1 MYNCWKLHT
10 ASGILNFFFF
20 FLVIDYKQLRRN
32 AVAELLWV
40 PFQTVRNLEILY
52 FANKHRCCVLTNSL
66 ISADRCRESFG
77 NIYNHHAFV
86 CGGENLHLL

>member
-10 ASGILNFFFF
+10 ASGILNFFF